1 MAVSFACGIAGI
13 IMFAVLAPIALT
25 IARRAGSTIAP
36 VVILALAAI
45 ISHAASILLGI
56 ATVAHFQYWN
66 AASIFGF
73 GVMLYV
79 FAFGAV
85 YKSVSLEILLDVA
98 KRQGAS
104 APLADI
110 VERKVPEIFRGRT
123 DILVDGGQV
132 ERRGPCFVVTAAG
145 GKIASRIAAMRRAFA
160 VGNTGLY
167 DFAIPTEVTEKSP
180 NS

>member
-1 MAVSFACGIAGI
+1 VAVSFACGVAGI
-13 IMFAVLAPIALT
+13 IMFAVLAPLALI
-25 IARRAGSTIAP
+25 IARRAGSPIAP
-36 VVILALAAI
+36 VAILAMAAV
-45 ISHAASILLGI
+45 ISHAASIMLGI
-56 ATVAHFQYWN
+56 ATVAQFQYWS

-73 GVMLYV
+73 GVMLYI

-98 KRQGAS
+98 KRPGAS

-145 GKIASRIAAMRRAFA
+145 EKIASRIGTLRRAFA
-160 VGNTGLY
+160 VGTTGLY
-167 DFAIPTEVTEKSP
+167 DFAIPAEAPEKARNP
-180 NS
+180 